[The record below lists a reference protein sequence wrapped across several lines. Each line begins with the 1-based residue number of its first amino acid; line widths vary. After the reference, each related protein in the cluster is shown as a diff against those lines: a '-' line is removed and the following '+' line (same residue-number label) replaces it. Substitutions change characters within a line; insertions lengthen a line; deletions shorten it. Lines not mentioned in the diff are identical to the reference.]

1 MCENKLILTGDIGAF
16 TTRISFVFDQR
27 VLRKV
32 SSEARFADGE
42 NQFAVRKDGRVWQIQ
57 GNPSSVNQTTLNG
70 VVLSGGARALKSG
83 DVIAVK
89 GRTSGAVALKITV
102 SLGEVA
108 TLRPGGT
115 SGTGKGGEAPQ
126 RALVAGLSA
135 DQKEF
140 QELVVAGWRGF
151 ARQIDISDFMR
162 RKNWSISQAQDALLD
177 CKYNHPEIFYLV
189 RSGMFSWTE
198 RADGKIDRATIKGIK
213 YYFAPEEYPLRKAE
227 LDKAVAGALRSIA
240 YARGPVERALGLHDY
255 LIRTCEY
262 DVKAA
267 QEKDASPLARTVYSV
282 LVRHS
287 AVCEGY
293 AMAYRYL
300 LNAAG
305 IVSEEARG
313 VGIAHIWNYVQ
324 IEGRWYHVDVTW
336 DDPVYSG
343 EKPSDTFVSRE
354 HFLMSDKKAMVTGH
368 PDWDVAGLPPA
379 DDESYDHKKWGS
391 LPVR

>member
-16 TTRISFVFDQR
+16 TTRINFVFDQH

-42 NQFAVRKDGRVWQIQ
+42 NQFAVQKDGRVWQIQ

-102 SLGEVA
+102 SLGEAA
-108 TLRPGGT
+108 TLRPEAS
-115 SGTGKGGEAPQ
+115 SGTGKAGKVARQ
-126 RALVAGLSA
+126 ALVAGLSA

-140 QELVVAGWRGF
+140 QELVVAGWRDF
-151 ARQIDISDFMR
+151 VRQIDISDFMR

-189 RSGMFSWTE
+189 RSGMLAWTE
-198 RADGKIDRATIKGIK
+198 GAGGKIGKAAIKGIK

-227 LDKAVAGALRSIA
+227 LDKAVDDALRSIA
-240 YARGPVERALGLHDY
+240 HARGSVDRALGLHDH

-282 LVRHS
+282 LVRHL

-324 IEGRWYHVDVTW
+324 IEGKWYHVDVTW

-343 EKPSDTFVSRE
+343 VKPSDTAVSRE
-354 HFLMSDKKAMVTGH
+354 HFLMSDKKAMKTGH

-379 DDESYDHKKWGS
+379 DDESYDHKKWGC
-391 LPVR
+391 